1 VLVHEG
7 VLVAEVNE
15 LVVGFIALEGDHVD
29 QLYITPSF
37 QGRGIGDKL
46 MGMHRNT
53 IMKQASS

>member
-1 VLVHEG
+1 
-7 VLVAEVNE
+7 
-15 LVVGFIALEGDHVD
+15 VGIIALEGDHVD
-29 QLYITPSF
+29 HLYITPSF